1 MISYTRMKQAQGAL
15 SRPAPIEAPPSTP
28 DRLLDAAE
36 ELFAAY
42 GYNGV
47 SVRDIVEAAKANLG
61 AIPYHF
67 GSKEN
72 LFKTVILRRAVP
84 LREERAQLLTALRK
98 RRKKPTVEEVLT
110 ALLEPAFRRSREN
123 DAFRQLLGRASM
135 DPTPEV
141 RRLLAEIYS
150 VDFMVVPK
158 TLRALWPNMPDEEFH
173 WKLHCFYGVMLFV
186 QADTGKIQTIAGRH
200 FDTGAPQKALKHV
213 IPFLAAG
220 FRARV

>member
-1 MISYTRMKQAQGAL
+1 MKQAQAAVH
-15 SRPAPIEAPPSTP
+15 RATVADTVPSTP
-28 DRLLDAAE
+28 DRLLGAAE
-36 ELFAAY
+36 ELFADY

-47 SVRDIVEAAKANLG
+47 SIRDIVERAKANLG

-72 LFKTVILRRAVP
+72 LFKEVILRRAVP
-84 LREERAQLLTALRK
+84 LRSERAELLTALQK
-98 RRKKPTVEEVLT
+98 RRKNPTVEEVLT

-123 DAFRQLLGRASM
+123 DAFRRLLGRAST

-141 RRLLAEIYS
+141 RRLLAEIYT

-158 TLRALWPNMPDEEFH
+158 ALRAVFANMPEEEFH
-173 WKLHCFYGVMLFV
+173 WKLNCFYGVMLFV
-186 QADTGKIQTIAGRH
+186 QADTGKIQTIAGQQL
-200 FDTGAPQKALKHV
+200 DTASPQTALRHV

-220 FRARV
+220 FRAKV

>member
-1 MISYTRMKQAQGAL
+1 MKQAQTAVH
-15 SRPAPIEAPPSTP
+15 RATVADTAPSTP

-36 ELFAAY
+36 ELFAEF

-47 SVRDIVEAAKANLG
+47 SVRDIVELAKANLG

-72 LFKTVILRRAVP
+72 LFKEVILRRAVP
-84 LREERAQLLTALRK
+84 LRRERAELLTALQK
-98 RRKKPTVEEVLT
+98 RRKNPTIEEVLT
-110 ALLEPAFRRSREN
+110 ALLEPAFRRNRES
-123 DAFRQLLGRASM
+123 DAFRRLLGRAST

-141 RRLLAEIYS
+141 RRLLAEIYT

-158 TLRALWPNMPDEEFH
+158 TLRALFADMPEGEFL
-173 WKLHCFYGVMLFV
+173 WKLNCFYGVMLFV
-186 QADTGKIQTIAGRH
+186 QADTGKIQTIAGEQ
-200 FDTGAPQKALKHV
+200 FDTASPQTALRHV

-220 FRARV
+220 FRAKV